1 MAANTMTTEFSYTTK
16 FKLDKTH
23 LAECFDQ
30 SVVVDKS
37 IMAYKRGITTLVFGM
52 VLLYMQV
59 TVDYISWFVISL
71 GVLELF
77 STYYRKSWWLLRQM
91 IGKSSNSEVTL
102 IIDQQGVTTES
113 VHVNTVL
120 QWQKI
125 NAVEKTELGV
135 ILRHSDGVNY
145 LSNSYLSAE
154 AIDFIFSQK
163 VAQ

>member
-1 MAANTMTTEFSYTTK
+1 MTSEFSYSTK
-16 FKLDKTH
+16 FTLDKAH

-37 IMAYKRGITTLVFGM
+37 IMAYKRGITTLVFGI

-71 GVLELF
+71 GILEVV

-102 IIDQQGVTTES
+102 IIDQLGVTTES
-113 VHVNTVL
+113 VHVNSVL
-120 QWQKI
+120 EWPKVT
-125 NAVEKTELGV
+125 AVEKTELGV

-154 AIDFIFSQK
+154 AIDFILSQDMSK
-163 VAQ
+163 